1 VCSFRGGSLTDS
13 DLCRLLASVL
23 SWKERLLFV
32 VDLPAPYLDEKLS
45 DWRGLR
51 ANMMLRRRSELP
63 MIQDPDGE
71 RFMQA
76 RRSNF
81 PGRRRQMIV
90 RILGCCLGHKNRIEY
105 KLFTLQG

>member
-13 DLCRLLASVL
+13 DLWRLLASVL

-63 MIQDPDGE
+63 MIHDPDDG
-71 RFMQA
+71 RF
-76 RRSNF
+76 
-81 PGRRRQMIV
+81 
-90 RILGCCLGHKNRIEY
+90 EY
-105 KLFTLQG
+105 ASTEEQFSWKTLTDDRENTRALLRTQE